1 MADTLRSVATEKNK
15 TIAEWQEIMFDSKL
29 QERQMYEHLKEYK
42 NAITRAMVEINTIRE
57 SGKKILECKDAL
69 VKNREKLLSN
79 SRSNSS
85 RIGAT

>member
-1 MADTLRSVATEKNK
+1 VADTLRSVATEKNK